1 MTISHSRRFL
11 AAVGCL
17 LTAAL
22 LLSGC
27 TSSEGAPAKDGEAG
41 SGKQNLIARAPV
53 ASEEV
58 LATSPVARAI
68 RERGVLLNGTEV
80 GMPLLSQ
87 RNPATGQVTGFDATI
102 AKMLA
107 KYLIGEP
114 NVRQVTATGQTRESL
129 LRVGTVDVVVHA
141 YTMTKKRAKKVS
153 FAGPYMV
160 SGAAIAT
167 LKSTK
172 GITSPDDLAGETVCA
187 IEGSTHIEAIK
198 NQAPRANI
206 ETVKT
211 APECVQALESGEA
224 DAYVHDLAILAG
236 AAALNEKLKI
246 VGEPFTEEPYG
257 IGVPNS
263 DDAFKKLINDWLAK
277 IEQMGLW
284 KKAWERSFGTVAGET
299 PEPPKIGTPPIG

>member
-1 MTISHSRRFL
+1 MTTRVSRRLL
-11 AAVGCL
+11 ALLGGL
-17 LTAAL
+17 LTVAL
-22 LLSGC
+22 LISSC
-27 TSSEGAPAKDGEAG
+27 TGSEGTTTVEQA
-41 SGKQNLIARAPV
+41 SQGKQSLIARAPV

-58 LATSPVARAI
+58 LASSPVAQAI

-80 GMPLLSQ
+80 GLPLLSQ

-114 NVRQVTATGQTRESL
+114 NVKQVTATGQTRESL
-129 LRVGTVDVVVHA
+129 LQVGTVDVVVHA
-141 YTMTKKRAKKVS
+141 YTMTKERAKKVS
-153 FAGPYMV
+153 FAGPYFV

-167 LKSTK
+167 LKSTE
-172 GITSPDDLAGETVCA
+172 GINSPEDLAGKTVCA
-187 IEGSTHIEAIK
+187 IQGSTHIEAIED
-198 NQAPRANI
+198 QALMAKI

-236 AAALNEKLKI
+236 AAALNEKIKI
-246 VGEPFTEEPYG
+246 VGEPFTQEPYG
-257 IGVPNS
+257 IGIPNGQK
-263 DDAFKKLINDWLAK
+263 AFKKLINDWLAK
-277 IEQMGLW
+277 IERMGLW
-284 KKAWERSFGTVAGET
+284 KKAWERSFGTVAGDA